1 MSQVLRFEWSAFGRP
16 YHAARVR
23 FAPRA
28 RDSELHTH
36 ADFHEF
42 MGVLTGNGEH
52 LLPTGTSP
60 LVAGDVVLVRPRDRH
75 AIRGSAPDGLE
86 FINVAFPSSAW
97 QGFLNLTRTN
107 PTGSWDAA
115 ERPVIFRARDAAVV
129 ADVFESALQRFSG
142 EPEHFD
148 LCGSGST
155 SCRTSRPTS
164 CRRERP
170 AVQLPTGSA
179 RACTAMRAEE
189 NLRGGVPRLLELAGV
204 SPAHLSRTLR
214 AAYGMTPTDY
224 VAEPPS
230 RAGRVVAGGN
240 FRAGRRDRHPLRFRK
255 PVVLHP
261 LLHRRPRRLAA
272 RVPASV
278 PTSLR
283 ALTDR

>member
-1 MSQVLRFEWSAFGRP
+1 MSQVLRFEWSALGRP
-16 YHAARVR
+16 FHAARVR

-36 ADFHEF
+36 ADFHEI

-148 LCGSGST
+148 LMRFWIDLLPHISPDELPARASGS
-155 SCRTSRPTS
+155 SAPDW
-164 CRRERP
+164 
-170 AVQLPTGSA
+170 LA

-214 AAYGMTPTDY
+214 AAYGTTPTEY
-224 VAEPPS
+224 VA
-230 RAGRVVAGGN
+230 N
-240 FRAGRRDRHPLRFRK
+240 LR
-255 PVVLHP
+255 LEQAAS
-261 LLHRRPRRLAA
+261 LLAA
-272 RVPASV
+272 TSAPVAEIATRCGFASQSYFTRCFTAAHAVSPRAFRHQSQRAFVP
-278 PTSLR
+278 
-283 ALTDR
+283 